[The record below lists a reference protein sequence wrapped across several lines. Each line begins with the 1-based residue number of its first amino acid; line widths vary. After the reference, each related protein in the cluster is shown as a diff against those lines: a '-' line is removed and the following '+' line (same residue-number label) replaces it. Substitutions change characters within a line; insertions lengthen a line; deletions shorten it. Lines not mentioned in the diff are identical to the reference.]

1 LPPYDSDFYYNV
13 DAAKWQGLRQSNNP
27 FDGLQNLLKAGF
39 LNRSDIPLLRRLI
52 RQMRADKDEIVPG
65 YKEEGYE
72 MAVTVKQTAIAELER
87 IISLINEQPITGWD
101 EMR

>member
-1 LPPYDSDFYYNV
+1 V

-52 RQMRADKDEIVPG
+52 RQMRADK
-65 YKEEGYE
+65 EEGYE